1 MSLIKKNTKNN
12 KEPID
17 VVLVHKNVKLYI
29 YNMKTGIFTEYPSVL
44 IYQRCNP
51 WSNFKYDEYFAVGV
65 QYTLG
70 AENRR
75 VVSTEENDIYYLNS
89 KQELLI
95 WTDSLDEE
103 NIKRILIKFVD
114 DMCNDVIVKCS
125 MSLEKIQNRYDLI
138 RQNLIDVEIIHDVT
152 HKDVL
157 ESMSG
162 YIFGIAL
169 EKKHD

>member
-1 MSLIKKNTKNN
+1 MSLLKKNTKKNE
-12 KEPID
+12 EPFYGI
-17 VVLVHKNVKLYI
+17 LVHKNVKLYI
-29 YNMKTGIFTEYPSVL
+29 YNMKTGTFTEYPSVL
-44 IYQRCNP
+44 IYQRRNP

-65 QYTLG
+65 QYILG

-75 VVSTEENDIYYLNS
+75 VVSTEENDIFYLNS
-89 KQELLI
+89 RQELLI

-103 NIKRILIKFVD
+103 NIKQMFIKFVS
-114 DMCNDVIVKCS
+114 DMCNDAIVKCS
-125 MSLEKIQNRYDLI
+125 KSLEKIQDRYDLI

-162 YIFGIAL
+162 YVFGIAL